1 MNANGRESRYST
13 NVIHSRLF
21 ASIRGSRIQMKH
33 ETLIH
38 KQEVHAKVGCAKE
51 VLNGLGYGLLEEVWS
66 TEFNQHDAR
75 QCNSEGNV

>member
-1 MNANGRESRYST
+1 
-13 NVIHSRLF
+13 
-21 ASIRGSRIQMKH
+21 MKH

-75 QCNSEGNV
+75 QCNSEGNA